1 MCQVA
6 LEDLHLKKPFELDN
20 IRDELQDPTS
30 IYSQRLLLSMNPP
43 IDVPLKTQQYCF
55 SGPSSE
61 ISFRLIGAIDQLE
74 RLAIVI
80 KGSGSLADHGEAD
93 EALVIDEYADFIQ
106 SLQLYLLK
114 RLMSHNKEGMAV
126 LSSASYPY
134 SRDLAKSI
142 STEEALRLRQR
153 PITPT
158 VISVQDRLIK
168 GNVQR
173 RNRILYARR
182 NANVLVRDQRVQEE
196 CLMYE
201 RVLPSINLAESKV
214 EEPLL
219 ESGTP
224 VLPSATAAIEVDST
238 FDFSL
243 RPRSPNI
250 TVPETAAGATVN
262 FPRPPL
268 RDNNT
273 SESVK

>member
-114 RLMSHNKEGMAV
+114 RLMSHNKDGMAV

-219 ESGTP
+219 ESGH
-224 VLPSATAAIEVDST
+224 SFRDS
-238 FDFSL
+238 
-243 RPRSPNI
+243 PQP
-250 TVPETAAGATVN
+250 TVPFGLLIIPSHTTTTYQ
-262 FPRPPL
+262 RHPPPPPPINVIHL
-268 RDNNT
+268 HLHYT
-273 SESVK
+273 SSSP